1 MRQLWPLLLL
11 AEQVLAAGWQGAAA
25 RGRPPDGG
33 EERSQAWGW
42 PRPWRWRRA
51 CPRRR
56 RRRRLGRPTATILI
70 PARRSLRRL
79 HVCVLPGRNVWHVVV
94 MPVAAPAIIGVGVRR
109 CRKHGGWP
117 VRGGSKPAASSQI
130 SESAAT
136 HLPAAFSMLTC
147 MHPISTPPAGVFQAC
162 STSMQACESATPA
175 AGGGA
180 ARAAGGASSQR
191 LKTASSCALVG
202 TAAASAVHASVG
214 LRELQVSHSLPACL
228 HAPHACTACMHVSTA
243 SLHTP
248 FALRL
253 AFLRRVRS
261 CLRCSAAW
269 LEASLCLFRVPGLAP
284 ALLPRGIDQAVMS

>member
-1 MRQLWPLLLL
+1 MSASSPGATSGMSSSCQSLPQPSS
-11 AEQVLAAGWQGAAA
+11 ASASGAAESMV
-25 RGRPPDGG
+25 GG
-33 EERSQAWGW
+33 QLGVEANQRHPAKLVNQRQHTS
-42 PRPWRWRRA
+42 PLRFPCSHA
-51 CPRRR
+51 C
-56 RRRRLGRPTATILI
+56 I
-70 PARRSLRRL
+70 PS
-79 HVCVLPGRNVWHVVV
+79 V
-94 MPVAAPAIIGVGVRR
+94 
-109 CRKHGGWP
+109 
-117 VRGGSKPAASSQI
+117 
-130 SESAAT
+130 
-136 HLPAAFSMLTC
+136 HL
-147 MHPISTPPAGVFQAC
+147 QAC
-162 STSMQACESATPA
+162 SRHAAQACMHACESATPA